1 MKCPRWAI
9 LLLTAV
15 LSWPAFGQDRGGHEP
30 LPAGQKASLPQLRYT
45 IQVGAFKNIDNAV
58 HLTEKLLARQIIAY
72 RFINASGL
80 HTVCIGQFP
89 SRREAVERAA
99 ELKSAGIIQDYAIIV
114 VKEKPATRQEETVGT
129 QPSEPKSEK
138 AADDF
143 EELKGLTLESIQKE
157 GKAQEIAPGTVR
169 ISPERQQL
177 IGVRFGTVEKR
188 TLQKVIRTVGR
199 IDYDEKRIGIV
210 SPKISGWVEELYV
223 DFTGRY
229 VRKGEP
235 LLTIYSPELVST
247 QEEYLLALKAKQ
259 DWSKSPFAEVT
270 EGGNLLAE
278 SARRRL
284 KLWDI
289 SDAQIQALEK
299 NREPKK
305 TLTLYSPF
313 TGYVLEKMV
322 NKGRFVDAGMAIYK
336 IVDLSVVWLIADIY
350 ESELPAIRA
359 GQPATI
365 EMSYYPGE
373 SFTGKAIY
381 IYPYMDAQTRTA
393 KVRYEFANPH
403 GKLKPEMFAD
413 VQIAVRLGEKLAV
426 PEGAVI
432 DTGVRKVVIVD
443 RGSGYFEPR
452 QVKLGFKAGEVFEVL
467 EGLKAGERVVTS
479 ANFLIDSESKLK
491 EAVGGMGHQ
500 H

>member
-1 MKCPRWAI
+1 MNRLAWAI
-9 LLLTAV
+9 LLLAALLTGT
-15 LSWPAFGQDRGGHEP
+15 AFGQHQRPVGQGTGSS
-30 LPAGQKASLPQLRYT
+30 PAAKR
-45 IQVGAFKNIDNAV
+45 
-58 HLTEKLLARQIIAY
+58 
-72 RFINASGL
+72 
-80 HTVCIGQFP
+80 
-89 SRREAVERAA
+89 
-99 ELKSAGIIQDYAIIV
+99 
-114 VKEKPATRQEETVGT
+114 
-129 QPSEPKSEK
+129 
-138 AADDF
+138 ADDLDD
-143 EELKGLTLESIQKE
+143 LKGLSMEAIRKE
-157 GKAQEIAPGTVR
+157 GKVQEIAPGTVQ

-199 IDYDEKRIGIV
+199 IDYDEKRIRIV
-210 SPKISGWVEELYV
+210 SPKIGGWIEELYV
-223 DFTGRY
+223 DFTGRF

-259 DWSKSPFAEVT
+259 DWAKSPFSEVT

-289 SDAQIQALEK
+289 SDAQIQALEES
-299 NREPKK
+299 REPKK

-313 TGYVLEKMV
+313 SGHVLEKMV
-322 NKGRFVDAGMAIYK
+322 NQGQFVDAGMALFK
-336 IVDLSVVWLIADIY
+336 IADLGVVWLIADIY
-350 ESELPAIRA
+350 ESELSVIRV
-359 GQPATI
+359 GQPAVI
-365 EMSYYPGE
+365 QMSYYPGE
-373 SFTGKAIY
+373 TFTGKAIY
-381 IYPYMDAQTRTA
+381 IFPYLDAQTRTA
-393 KVRYEFANPH
+393 KVRYEFTNPH
-403 GKLKPEMFAD
+403 GKLKPEMFAN
-413 VQIAVRLGEKLAV
+413 VEITVRLGDKLAV
-426 PEGAVI
+426 PESAVI

-452 QVKLGFKAGEVFEVL
+452 EVRLGTKAGEVIEVL
-467 EGLKAGERVVTS
+467 DGLQAGERVVTS

>member
-1 MKCPRWAI
+1 MNRRMWAI
-9 LLLTAV
+9 LLLAA
-15 LSWPAFGQDRGGHEP
+15 LAAAASPSRAQHPSGHGASAPPA
-30 LPAGQKASLPQLRYT
+30 AQKA
-45 IQVGAFKNIDNAV
+45 
-58 HLTEKLLARQIIAY
+58 
-72 RFINASGL
+72 
-80 HTVCIGQFP
+80 
-89 SRREAVERAA
+89 
-99 ELKSAGIIQDYAIIV
+99 
-114 VKEKPATRQEETVGT
+114 
-129 QPSEPKSEK
+129 
-138 AADDF
+138 DDLD
-143 EELKGLTLESIQKE
+143 ELKGLTMESIRKE
-157 GKAQEIAPGTVR
+157 GKVQEIAPGNVQ

-177 IGVRFGTVEKR
+177 IGVRFGSVEKR
-188 TLQKVIRTVGR
+188 SLTKVIRTVGR

-210 SPKISGWVEELYV
+210 SPKISGWIEQLYV
-223 DFTGRY
+223 DFTGRF

-247 QEEYLLALKAKQ
+247 QEEYLLALKARQ
-259 DWSKSPFAEVT
+259 DWSKSPFSEVT

-289 SDAQIQALEK
+289 SDAQIQALEES
-299 NREPKK
+299 REPKK

-313 TGYVLEKMV
+313 TGHVLEKMV
-322 NKGRFVDAGMAIYK
+322 NKGQFVDAGMALFK
-336 IVDLSVVWLIADIY
+336 IADLSVVWLIADIY
-350 ESELPAIRA
+350 ESELSAIRV
-359 GQPATI
+359 GQPAAI
-365 EMSYYPGE
+365 QMPYYPGE
-373 SFTGKAIY
+373 TFTGKAIY

-413 VQIAVRLGEKLAV
+413 VEITVPLGDRLAV

-452 QVKLGFKAGEVFEVL
+452 EVRLGARASDLFEVL
-467 EGLKAGERVVTS
+467 DGLKAGERVVTS